1 MLAARG
7 NGLAQPP
14 KVRPFIAGQLVIGDV
29 RGVEHGLGRQQRQRL
44 KCGELRRGESR
55 FPQSFAFAEEA

>member
-29 RGVEHGLGRQQRQRL
+29 RGVEHGLGRQQ
-44 KCGELRRGESR
+44 
-55 FPQSFAFAEEA
+55 